1 MVYAHFPVYL
11 SDDCYLCVIESLS
24 AGARVVSEQATNQSK
39 TDNNEWEKII
49 FHPKKIEQRLL
60 AHLKLNPKQTLLFCV
75 IHRIK
80 VADLPMHD
88 IVVAAG

>member
-1 MVYAHFPVYL
+1 MKHYIQIIKLYVKMVYAHFPVYL

-49 FHPKKIEQRLL
+49 FHPKK
-60 AHLKLNPKQTLLFCV
+60 LNSVYLHT
-75 IHRIK
+75 
-80 VADLPMHD
+80 
-88 IVVAAG
+88 